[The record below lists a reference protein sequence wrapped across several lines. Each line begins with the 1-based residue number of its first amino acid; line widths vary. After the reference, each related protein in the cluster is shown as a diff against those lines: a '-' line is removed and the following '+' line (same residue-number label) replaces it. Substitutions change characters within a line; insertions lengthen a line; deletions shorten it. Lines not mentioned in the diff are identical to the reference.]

1 MQKFISPLILFI
13 FLTVHTVAQK
23 PDITDRFRE
32 ARIDSLLEDLFFSD
46 DELGKLLLPQKNYQ
60 FLYAR
65 TSYDSRTFFAGR
77 EIGADQYNLTGQ
89 LFYLNTNGLFAGVS
103 GAWYSQ
109 LDPGY
114 RTTVL
119 TLGFSKDLKKMNFIR
134 YRISY
139 DYFLYNNGNSDFD
152 PLFTSSATTGLTLK
166 SKSLGTRVNST
177 FLLGKEISTQLSW
190 DFYAFLNLIRF
201 STYSKLQLKPQALL
215 YFGTESAEFQ
225 LNEILIDPD
234 TNTEYSVYYKDV
246 WGLMNV
252 QLQLP
257 LSLSLKNFDIEAA
270 WIYNIPQTM
279 GNSQTYPENS
289 FFRIS
294 IGYIFNLSVNR

>member
-1 MQKFISPLILFI
+1 
-13 FLTVHTVAQK
+13 
-23 PDITDRFRE
+23 
-32 ARIDSLLEDLFFSD
+32 
-46 DELGKLLLPQKNYQ
+46 
-60 FLYAR
+60 
-65 TSYDSRTFFAGR
+65 
-77 EIGADQYNLTGQ
+77 
-89 LFYLNTNGLFAGVS
+89 
-103 GAWYSQ
+103 
-109 LDPGY
+109 
-114 RTTVL
+114 
-119 TLGFSKDLKKMNFIR
+119 
-134 YRISY
+134 
-139 DYFLYNNGNSDFD
+139 
-152 PLFTSSATTGLTLK
+152 
-166 SKSLGTRVNST
+166 
-177 FLLGKEISTQLSW
+177 
-190 DFYAFLNLIRF
+190 
-201 STYSKLQLKPQALL
+201 L

-294 IGYIFNLSVNR
+294 IGYIFT

>member
-13 FLTVHTVAQK
+13 FLTVHTAAQK

-190 DFYAFLNLIRF
+190 DFYAYLNLIRF

>member
-13 FLTVHTVAQK
+13 FLTVHTAAQK

-46 DELGKLLLPQKNYQ
+46 DEPGKLLLPQKNYQ

-177 FLLGKEISTQLSW
+177 FSTGQRNQHPIILG
-190 DFYAFLNLIRF
+190 FLCLF
-201 STYSKLQLKPQALL
+201 KPDPVQHLQ
-215 YFGTESAEFQ
+215 
-225 LNEILIDPD
+225 
-234 TNTEYSVYYKDV
+234 
-246 WGLMNV
+246 
-252 QLQLP
+252 
-257 LSLSLKNFDIEAA
+257 
-270 WIYNIPQTM
+270 
-279 GNSQTYPENS
+279 
-289 FFRIS
+289 
-294 IGYIFNLSVNR
+294 